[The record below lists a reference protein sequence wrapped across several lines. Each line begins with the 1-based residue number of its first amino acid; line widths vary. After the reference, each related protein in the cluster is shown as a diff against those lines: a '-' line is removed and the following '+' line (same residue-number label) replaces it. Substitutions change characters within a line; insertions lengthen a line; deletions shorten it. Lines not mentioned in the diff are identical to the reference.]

1 MKYRNILIRFAWLC
15 LLPLVMVG
23 CTDWDA
29 HYDEDN
35 QKIWAEKT
43 LWEEIAS
50 RPQLEEFMELLEQY
64 GYKEMLFSDVYRI
77 RSRRS
82 VGYRWIVIRKDTDR
96 SD

>member
-64 GYKEMLFSDVYRI
+64 GYKEMPV
-77 RSRRS
+77 
-82 VGYRWIVIRKDTDR
+82 
-96 SD
+96 